1 MTRRRPEL
9 ALLVGLLAFAG
20 AARAADDSQDWLRR
34 MEQALTT
41 RNYDGVFVHE
51 HGGQSE
57 TLRIL
62 HRISNGE
69 VAERIVSMDGSGRE
83 FIRRGVELSTYLP
96 DLKLVLVEKAPD
108 AGLLL
113 AEVRAAGAAASGNY
127 AVRDAGR
134 ARVAGRETR
143 VIEVAPRDEYRYG
156 YRIWIDAATAM
167 PLKTQLHAAD
177 GRVVEQLIFTSLTLP
192 AQVPDAALQ
201 PAVDAR
207 DYRWLRHAGEVAA
220 ADAPAADA
228 PAPAW
233 QPEELPPGFRMTVRS
248 LQRMPGSSRAVTHLV
263 FSDGLASVSVFV
275 EPHDRDAEEMPIDSS
290 SVGSSSAF
298 STTLDGRRVTA
309 IGEVPPDTVR
319 AIARSLRAAANP
331 TQGPRPPAGG
341 DGFGP
346 PIRNSG
352 TATPGARPR

>member
-1 MTRRRPEL
+1 MARRRPEL
-9 ALLVGLLAFAG
+9 ALLVRLLGLLAVAG
-20 AARAADDSQDWLRR
+20 TARAAADPQDWLRR

-51 HGGQSE
+51 HGGQTE

-62 HRISNGE
+62 HRISAGE

-96 DLKLVLVEKAPD
+96 DQRLVLVEKAPD

-143 VIEVAPRDEYRYG
+143 MIEVAPRDEYRYG

-207 DYRWLRHAGEVAA
+207 DFRWLRHAGEVAA
-220 ADAPAADA
+220 GDA

-233 QPEELPPGFRMTVRS
+233 EPQELPPGFRMTVRS
-248 LQRMPGSSRAVTHLV
+248 LQRLPGSGRAVTHLV

-275 EPHDRDAEEMPIDSS
+275 EPHDRDADELPIDTS
-290 SVGSSSAF
+290 SVGSSSTF

-319 AIARSLRAAANP
+319 AIARSLRAGANP
-331 TQGPRPPAGG
+331 PQGPRAPAGG

-352 TATPGARPR
+352 NAAASARPR

>member
-1 MTRRRPEL
+1 MAHRHPEL
-9 ALLVGLLAFAG
+9 ASLAALLGLFAASG
-20 AARAADDSQDWLRR
+20 LARAADGPQEWLRR

-62 HRISNGE
+62 HRVRDGE

-83 FIRRGVELSTYLP
+83 FIRRGGEISTYLP
-96 DLKLVLVEKAPD
+96 DQRLVLVEQAPD
-108 AGLLL
+108 SGLLL
-113 AEVRAAGAAASGNY
+113 AEVRAASAAVSGNY
-127 AVRDAGR
+127 VVSDAGR
-134 ARVAGRETR
+134 ARVAGRNTC
-143 VIEVAPRDEYRYG
+143 VIEVAPRDAYRYG

-167 PLKTQLHAAD
+167 PLKSQLHAAD
-177 GRVVEQLIFTSLTLP
+177 GRVVEQLIFTSLSLP
-192 AQVPDAALQ
+192 AQVPDAVLQ

-207 DYRWLRHAGEVAA
+207 DYRWLRHTARSAVGE
-220 ADAPAADA
+220 APV
-228 PAPAW
+228 PAW
-233 QPEELPPGFRMTVRS
+233 QPEDLPPGFRMTVRS
-248 LQRMPGSSRAVTHLV
+248 TQRLPGSGRAVTHLV

-275 EPHDRDAEEMPIDSS
+275 GPRDLGAEELPIDAR

-309 IGEVPPDTVR
+309 IGEVPPGTVR
-319 AIARSLRAAANP
+319 AIARSLRSGA
-331 TQGPRPPAGG
+331 QLQSGPRPPAGG

-346 PIRNSG
+346 PIRSS
-352 TATPGARPR
+352 TRSEPR